1 MNQFLSYALF
11 WNPYGVVIR
20 MVKESEKLDEKYG
33 NESSFCARHSLKYVL
48 IDVTDSTVPPSL
60 PLSLF
65 SPPRIRTMKSLP

>member
-33 NESSFCARHSLKYVL
+33 NESSFCARHSL
-48 IDVTDSTVPPSL
+48 
-60 PLSLF
+60 
-65 SPPRIRTMKSLP
+65 